1 MSRQLDISH
10 IRRELDT
17 VDRWPKVL
25 NILSTNGA
33 DTQKLVDSLS
43 SMTLSRPGGFTVGE
57 LCGEIK
63 VRQNAGG
70 SWPLA
75 SVYPH
80 PDTGTGS
87 IVLRPLARPKLKLFE
102 HAIIT
107 DPHQEYLKEYAEIH
121 KEGICEVIKVRMG
134 PDVQEF
140 SVSSG
145 MGVSVSNVSSK
156 ILYIKLIEIVCSRC

>member
-1 MSRQLDISH
+1 LWKHMSRQLDISH

-25 NILSTNGA
+25 NLLSTNGA
-33 DTQKLVDSLS
+33 ETQKLVDSLC
-43 SMTLSRPGGFTVGE
+43 SMTLSRPEGFTVAQ
-57 LCGEIK
+57 LCSEIK

-75 SVYPH
+75 SIYPY
-80 PDTGTGS
+80 PDATTSS
-87 IVLRPLARPKLKLFE
+87 IVLLPLARPKLKLFG

-121 KEGICEVIKVRMG
+121 KEGVCEVIKVCMG
-134 PDVQEF
+134 PDIQEF
-140 SVSSG
+140 SVPSG
-145 MGVSVSNVSSK
+145 MGVSVSNFG
-156 ILYIKLIEIVCSRC
+156 E